1 MYLDDFTRYRAKMST
16 RSRMIVIALLA
27 CLCSARAFRVEGG
40 PTIRLSRAA
49 GRAVMKRHGD
59 VKE

>member
-1 MYLDDFTRYRAKMST
+1 MGIRCPVVRNIRQETFGLRCR
-16 RSRMIVIALLA
+16 
-27 CLCSARAFRVEGG
+27 

-49 GRAVMKRHGD
+49 GRAFMKRHGL